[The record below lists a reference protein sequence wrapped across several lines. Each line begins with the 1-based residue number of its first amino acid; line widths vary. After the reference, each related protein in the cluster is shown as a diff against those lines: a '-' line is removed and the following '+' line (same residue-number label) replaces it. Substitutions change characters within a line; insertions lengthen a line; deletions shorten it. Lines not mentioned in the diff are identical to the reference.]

1 MPKRTIGRDARRLRG
16 PGATSSP
23 PAPAR
28 GRYELPATRV
38 RSRGAFILALA
49 GLALSGC
56 ARNAP
61 LDARI
66 DQLAADLAE
75 VETLGA
81 TRCAPRE
88 LAIAQSQLE
97 FARLEREQGDTA
109 RSLAHLDVGDEN
121 LRAAKLLAAPA
132 LCATPPEVTGPSAP
146 SPAPPAP

>member
-1 MPKRTIGRDARRLRG
+1 MLKRTIGRDARWLRG
-16 PGATSSP
+16 AGAPSSP
-23 PAPAR
+23 FAPPR
-28 GRYELPATRV
+28 GRRPLPATGV
-38 RSRGAFILALA
+38 KSRGAFILTLA

-61 LDARI
+61 LDARV

-75 VETLGA
+75 VEALGA
-81 TRCAPRE
+81 MRCAPRE

-121 LRAAKLLAAPA
+121 VRAAKLLAAPA

-146 SPAPPAP
+146 PPAP